1 MEAPP
6 HLVGVWVKRIGKVDT
21 CNYRI
26 VWLIQGD
33 EFNSIPHE
41 IRNLIFKGLI
51 SLQNCANINY
61 TYNLNHSSWL
71 KIFAHV
77 VFRVDEPYY
86 YGEFKEGDDVNDIII
101 NSFDEFVNLI
111 IPSIIEIRKYKKE
124 EQEALDRYD
133 LQ

>member
-1 MEAPP
+1 
-6 HLVGVWVKRIGKVDT
+6 
-21 CNYRI
+21 
-26 VWLIQGD
+26 
-33 EFNSIPHE
+33 
-41 IRNLIFKGLI
+41 
-51 SLQNCANINY
+51 
-61 TYNLNHSSWL
+61 
-71 KIFAHV
+71 